1 MSALMGLSLAAI
13 NIATFAAFAFD
24 KHQART
30 GGRRI
35 PERTLLL
42 MAAIGGSPA
51 ALAAQQVLRHKTRK
65 QPFGARLSWIV
76 GTQAV
81 VLALL
86 LIRLDG

>member
-30 GGRRI
+30 GGRRN

-65 QPFGARLSWIV
+65 EPFRTWLWMIV
-76 GTQAV
+76 IVQAAI
-81 VLALL
+81 LAWLAY
-86 LIRLDG
+86 RAFR